1 MFPFTLKQLKILK
14 TITLEKNFTKASKR
28 LHLSQPSLSKQ
39 ITSLEKK
46 LHVTLIDRNKNK
58 ISLTQNGKIL
68 VQYSNLI
75 LALCEESYRFLLE
88 YQNGKRKYFIIGTNQ
103 AIGTYLIPK
112 ILALF
117 FKNDPNIE
125 LKIFI
130 NSPRVL
136 TKKLKNQEI
145 DLAILS
151 NKKPFTLK
159 KIFNIQHF
167 IFEEFILIIS
177 KSHPFAKKEFLKK
190 EDLYCLNFI
199 TLDMNSVLQ
208 KYILKH
214 LKKNDIETNQL
225 KTVLKLNSIEAIKT
239 TVSLGFGVA
248 FVPSFT
254 VEKEMKLRTLDII
267 NIEEI
272 KIKQEIFLLSNKN
285 KLKSKIFESF
295 FKKCSKLKKI
305 NTN

>member
-14 TITLEKNFTKASKR
+14 IITLENNFTKASKR
-28 LHLSQPSLSKQ
+28 LNLSQPSLSKQ
-39 ITSLEKK
+39 IKNLEEK
-46 LHVTLIDRNKNK
+46 LNVTLIDRNKNK
-58 ISLTQNGKIL
+58 ISLTQNGKML
-68 VQYSNLI
+68 VHYANLI

-88 YQNGKRKYFIIGTNQ
+88 YQNGKRKCFIIGTNQ

-117 FKNDPNIE
+117 FKNNPHLE

-130 NSPRVL
+130 NSTRVL
-136 TKKLKNQEI
+136 ITKVKTQEI

-151 NKKPFTLK
+151 NKKPLTLR

-177 KSHPFAKKEFLKK
+177 KSHPFAKKAFLKK

-199 TLDMNSVLQ
+199 TLDRNSVLQ
-208 KYILKH
+208 KHIFKH
-214 LKKNDIETNQL
+214 LKKNEIEINQL

-254 VEKEMKLRTLDII
+254 VEKEIKLRTLAII
-267 NIEEI
+267 SIEEM
-272 KIKQEIFLLSNKN
+272 KMKQEIFVLSNRN
-285 KLKSKIFESF
+285 MLKSKILNSF
-295 FKKCSKLKKI
+295 FKKCSKLKK
-305 NTN
+305 